1 MKRTKIAL
9 VGMALAICLL
19 SSALALVWMQKSVT
33 NNMTLNGQYDIA
45 VFESGTQTPCT
56 LITWGA
62 FNESQVKTYIIDLQY
77 LGNVA
82 GGRIFWDGT
91 NLNGWTLKVEE
102 KNWDASSYNIWPS
115 GEGAQITGLEP
126 LHLKNIKLTL
136 TETTATPLTPYAF
149 TVTFYSLYGT

>member
-1 MKRTKIAL
+1 
-9 VGMALAICLL
+9 MALAICLL

-56 LITWGA
+56 LIAWGA

-102 KNWDASSYNIWPS
+102 KNWDASSYTIWPS
-115 GEGAQITGLEP
+115 GEGGQITGMEGG
-126 LHLKNIKLTL
+126 HLKNIKLTL
-136 TETTATPLTPYAF
+136 TETTAVPLTPYTF